1 MSLSGYINDVDAQ
14 LASLR
19 RDIEE
24 LVRMRRDIEE
34 LQRENKELKLN
45 LDRRGRWGSA
55 NSTRRT
61 RTVAEAK
68 KDAMVEELIQSST
81 LDDYL
86 KHGR

>member
-1 MSLSGYINDVDAQ
+1 MSLSGYINDVHAQ
-14 LASLR
+14 LASL
-19 RDIEE
+19 
-24 LVRMRRDIEE
+24 RRDIEE

-45 LDRRGRWGSA
+45 LDRRGWWGCA
-55 NSTRRT
+55 NSARRT

-68 KDAMVEELIQSST
+68 MDAMVEELIQSST

>member
-1 MSLSGYINDVDAQ
+1 MSLSGYINDVHAQ

-19 RDIEE
+19 RDI
-24 LVRMRRDIEE
+24 DE

-45 LDRRGRWGSA
+45 LDRRGWWGCA
-55 NSTRRT
+55 NSARRT

-68 KDAMVEELIQSST
+68 MDAMVEELIQSST

>member
-1 MSLSGYINDVDAQ
+1 MSLSGYINDVHAQ

-19 RDIEE
+19 RD
-24 LVRMRRDIEE
+24 VEE

-45 LDRRGRWGSA
+45 LDRRGWWGCA
-55 NSTRRT
+55 NSARRT

-68 KDAMVEELIQSST
+68 MDAMVEELIQSST

>member
-19 RDIEE
+19 RDVEE
-24 LVRMRRDIEE
+24 LRRG
-34 LQRENKELKLN
+34 NKELKLN
-45 LDRRGRWGSA
+45 LDRRGWWGCA

-68 KDAMVEELIQSST
+68 MDAMVEELIQSST

>member
-1 MSLSGYINDVDAQ
+1 MSLSGYINDVHAQ

-19 RDIEE
+19 RD
-24 LVRMRRDIEE
+24 VEE
-34 LQRENKELKLN
+34 LQRENKEMKLN
-45 LDRRGRWGSA
+45 LDRRGWWGSA

-68 KDAMVEELIQSST
+68 MDALVEELIQSST